1 MGKTTTVKVDLSGQY
16 LQTNYPGVGTST
28 IFQQMC
34 RTPAF
39 LMPPVYSDGTI
50 AGHPRPSGNRVNP
63 YNSLMNSGY
72 SKEWRTSIQSKVELN
87 QKLDFLTKG
96 LKFRALISFDADM
109 TYVAKRTK
117 TPTQFVATGR
127 DENGKLIFKQ
137 TVSGS
142 ENLSEELSNSS
153 NKKIYFE
160 TAFNYNRT
168 FANIHD
174 VGAMFLYMQKE
185 NQKHNNALAYR
196 KQGLVGRLTYGYDG
210 RYFMEANFGYTGS
223 ETFASG
229 HRFGFFPAVGLAWYI
244 SNEPYY
250 PEKFKLVVN
259 KLKLR
264 VSYGRTGND
273 NTGGDRFLY
282 RGTMKQDAS
291 SYNLGFGSDGA
302 NGGIGNGIVEG
313 RFASLPYL
321 GKLKTSRIMV

>member
-1 MGKTTTVKVDLSGQY
+1 
-16 LQTNYPGVGTST
+16 
-28 IFQQMC
+28 
-34 RTPAF
+34 
-39 LMPPVYSDGTI
+39 
-50 AGHPRPSGNRVNP
+50 
-63 YNSLMNSGY
+63 
-72 SKEWRTSIQSKVELN
+72 
-87 QKLDFLTKG
+87 
-96 LKFRALISFDADM
+96 
-109 TYVAKRTK
+109 
-117 TPTQFVATGR
+117 
-127 DENGKLIFKQ
+127 
-137 TVSGS
+137 
-142 ENLSEELSNSS
+142 
-153 NKKIYFE
+153 
-160 TAFNYNRT
+160 
-168 FANIHD
+168 
-174 VGAMFLYMQKE
+174 MQKE

-282 RGTMKQDAS
+282 RGTMKQDAG

-313 RFASLPYL
+313 RFASPSLSWEIEDKQNYGIDL
-321 GKLKTSRIMV
+321 GLFDNRIDLQIDYFRNKRHEILLQRRTVSNATGFQQMPWQNFGIVKTLVSMPVSL